1 MDQVDVVAVVSAYAV
16 ERSQVALGLAQQ
28 TGRVLIPAARLSV
41 SPDPVD
47 EAVALVPWVDTPAGA
62 VLELPG
68 ATPVTEL
75 IGALADPTGPASLTG
90 VVSVVHA
97 GRLLEDLRRET
108 YVRRATPPWNRHLGA
123 EEHMAHAMLTAT
135 QIEYA
140 SVVVV
145 THGDEVSSADLL
157 MTSALIGALSPQ
169 ARVELARDHPTPWEP
184 GERYLPGQ
192 DRAGWVQVLNGEH
205 APPRTDPRVTA
216 LRYENIRPLHPGR
229 LMVFLDE
236 QVEPGAL
243 GTVVRSAGFCRLATR
258 PHVVAQWDH
267 VGRVIGLEPLGRD
280 DALTD
285 DDELLAIGQD
295 LAIIGLDLDVGGL
308 RAALDAVALD
318 DDELAAG
325 PSSWRSFPDPF
336 PAWHTA
342 RDHTD

>member
-1 MDQVDVVAVVSAYAV
+1 MDPVDVVAVVSAYAV
-16 ERSQVALGLAQQ
+16 ERAQVALGLARQ
-28 TGRVLIPAARLSV
+28 TGRVLIPAARLAV
-41 SPDPVD
+41 SSDPVD
-47 EAVALVPWVDTPAGA
+47 EAVALVPWVDAPAGA

-75 IGALADPTGPASLTG
+75 IGALADPTGPATLTG

-108 YVRRATPPWNRHLGA
+108 YVRRATLAWNRHLGP
-123 EEHMAHAMLTAT
+123 EEFLAHAMLTAT

-140 SVVVV
+140 SLVVV
-145 THGDEVSSADLL
+145 THWDEVPSADLVTL
-157 MTSALIGALSPQ
+157 LALIAALSPRAQ
-169 ARVELARDHPTPWEP
+169 VELGRDDPLAWEP

-205 APPRTDPRVTA
+205 APQRTDPRVTA
-216 LRYENIRPLHPGR
+216 LRYENIRPLHPER
-229 LMVFLDE
+229 LMAFLDE
-236 QVEPGAL
+236 QVEPHAL
-243 GTVVRSAGFCRLATR
+243 GIVVRSAGFCRLATR

-295 LAIIGLDLDVGGL
+295 LAIIGLDLDVDGL

-325 PSSWRSFPDPF
+325 PPAWRSFADPF
-336 PAWHTA
+336 PAWHTSS
-342 RDHTD
+342 DHTD